1 MKPVLIVLVAIFFFL
16 LIPSS
21 AQAASI
27 ELTPVSGNYAVN
39 DTISVTVTVNT
50 ASKDTTSA
58 DAVITYDSNI
68 LGSPTVTDG
77 TFYPTVQKSQQTGS
91 VMISGLVTNPGDVV
105 NGTGTLAT
113 LQFPALT
120 AGTTA
125 VTISCTSG
133 ATDDSNV
140 SQSDVDSTDI
150 LDCAQIINASYTIG
164 GSATGTITPTIAAG
178 SSGTTPT
185 AIPSTGFF
193 DAYQLTPTILVG
205 VLLIIVGLIPVFL

>member
-1 MKPVLIVLVAIFFFL
+1 MKPAVIVLVAIFFFL
-16 LIPSS
+16 LIPASV
-21 AQAASI
+21 QAASI
-27 ELTPVSGNYAVN
+27 ELTPVSGDYAVN
-39 DTISVTVTVNT
+39 DTISVTITVNT
-50 ASKDTTSA
+50 GSKDTTSA
-58 DAVITYDSNI
+58 DAVITYDVAL
-68 LGSPTVTDG
+68 LGTPTVTDG
-77 TFYPTVQKSQQTGS
+77 TFYPTVQKSQQSGS

-120 AGTTA
+120 AGTA
-125 VTISCTSG
+125 QVTISCTSG

-164 GSATGTITPTIAAG
+164 GSATSTITPTIAAG
-178 SSGTTPT
+178 STGTTPT
-185 AIPSTGFF
+185 AIPNTGFF

>member
-1 MKPVLIVLVAIFFFL
+1 VKHVSLILFAAAFL
-16 LIPSS
+16 LLMPLSV
-21 AQAASI
+21 QAASI

-39 DTISVTVTVNT
+39 DTISVTITVNT
-50 ASKDTTSA
+50 GSKDTTSA
-58 DAVITYDSNI
+58 DAVITYDVAL

-77 TFYPTVQKSQQTGS
+77 TFYPTVQKSQQSGS

-120 AGTTA
+120 AGTA
-125 VTISCTSG
+125 QVTISCTSG

-150 LDCAQIINASYTIG
+150 LDCAQIKNASYTIG
-164 GSATGTITPTIAAG
+164 GSATSTITPTVAG
-178 SSGTTPT
+178 ATPT

>member
-1 MKPVLIVLVAIFFFL
+1 MKQVRLFLFASILFL
-16 LIPSS
+16 LLPS
-21 AQAASI
+21 AAEAASI
-27 ELTPVSGNYAVN
+27 ELSPASGNYAVN
-39 DTISVTVTVNT
+39 DTISVTITVNT
-50 ASKDTTSA
+50 GSKDTTSA
-58 DAVITYDSNI
+58 DAVITYDPTL

-77 TFYPTVQKSQQTGS
+77 TFYPTVQKTQENGN

-105 NGTGTLAT
+105 NGAGTLAT

-120 AGTTA
+120 AGTAA

-164 GSATGTITPTIAAG
+164 GASTTITPTTAAG
-178 SSGTTPT
+178 SSAGTTPT

-193 DAYQLTPTILVG
+193 DAYQLTPTILIG